1 MQTPYSVKMTKE
13 NLMEKLTDK
22 RSAKTTGSS
31 REGQDSR
38 GGDSMLELVRQ
49 TSVSNIEVQK
59 FNDKTDFDIQANP
72 SIVWDELNNFNDD
85 YFESK
90 MTLECNLEKQYIKA
104 TMPGEAGNDSNDDL
118 VLKIKFFDL

>member
-1 MQTPYSVKMTKE
+1 
-13 NLMEKLTDK
+13 
-22 RSAKTTGSS
+22 
-31 REGQDSR
+31 
-38 GGDSMLELVRQ
+38 MLELVRQ
-49 TSVSNIEVQK
+49 TSVSNLEAQK

-72 SIVWDELNNFNDD
+72 SIIWEELNNFNAN

-104 TMPGEAGNDSNDDL
+104 TMPGEAGKDSNDDL